1 MFQPLPV
8 FDAVRIPDPG
18 HSNSFVVLSHVVLT
32 SGSLVIYGV
41 ENLFICLLD
50 MCVFLGEVSVQISS
64 YYRGGIKRKEEI
76 QKNLHNKSKH
86 KNNKCFS

>member
-1 MFQPLPV
+1 MNGRFLLFQPLPV
-8 FDAVRIPDPG
+8 FDAVRVPDPG

-64 YYRGGIKRKEEI
+64 TFFIRLFIFLLLSIYVLSFKI
-76 QKNLHNKSKH
+76 HT
-86 KNNKCFS
+86 